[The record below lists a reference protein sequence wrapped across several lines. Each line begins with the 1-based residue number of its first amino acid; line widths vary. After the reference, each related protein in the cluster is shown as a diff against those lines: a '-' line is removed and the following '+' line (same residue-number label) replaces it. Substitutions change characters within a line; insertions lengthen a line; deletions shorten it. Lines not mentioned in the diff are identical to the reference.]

1 MFDDILAIITIGLSF
16 FYLTQQGRGRS
27 AGASGGTVQF
37 SELTAGVNRRSAA
50 VCFLE
55 ILQLKTWGELEL
67 QQNQP
72 YDEIEISALRIG
84 GAAAK
89 RAAAVS

>member
-1 MFDDILAIITIGLSF
+1 MK
-16 FYLTQQGRGRS
+16 
-27 AGASGGTVQF
+27 F

-55 ILQLKTWGELEL
+55 ILQLKTWGELDL
-67 QQNQP
+67 QQEQP
-72 YDEIEISALRIG
+72 YDEIEISALRAG
-84 GAAAK
+84 GAAK